1 MRAQTMSERINPNIR
16 FPAIRFGVIG
26 FDLDGTL
33 LDTAPDIALALNHAL
48 QVAGR
53 PALSLEEVRP
63 MIGGGAKKLL
73 AVALGGGDRV
83 PADELDPLY
92 RVLLDH
98 YRTHIAVETRA
109 YDGLEHAL
117 DALAARGIRLGVA
130 TNKLEAL
137 ALQLLEKMGLASR
150 FDCVVGGDTLG
161 TDRAKPKPDM
171 LHHLAQR
178 CGGGP
183 MAFVGD
189 SAFDVKAAQA
199 AGMPAIAVSFGYPG
213 MPVGELGADRVIDSY
228 DELLPAL
235 ASLQQ
240 FG

>member
-1 MRAQTMSERINPNIR
+1 MSERSIPPVR
-16 FPAIRFGVIG
+16 FSAIRFGVIG

-33 LDTAPDIALALNHAL
+33 LDTAPDIARALNHAL
-48 QVAGR
+48 QMAGR
-53 PALSLEEVRP
+53 PALPLEDVRP

-73 AVALGGGDRV
+73 ARALGGGARV

-92 RVLLDH
+92 AELLDH
-98 YRTHIAVETRA
+98 YRANLAVETRA
-109 YDGLEHAL
+109 FDGMERAL
-117 DALAARGIRLGVA
+117 DDLAARGIRLGVA

-137 ALQLLEKMGLASR
+137 AADLLEQMGLASR

-161 TDRAKPKPDM
+161 TDRAKPEPDL

-178 CGGGP
+178 CGGGA

-189 SAFDVKAAQA
+189 SAFDVKAARA

-213 MPVGELGADRVIDSY
+213 MPVGELRADRVIDHY

-235 ASLQQ
+235 ASL
-240 FG
+240 